1 MSWPFS
7 QLISGAESI
16 GHTVATGGAAIAQG
30 IDSSGSK
37 VFSGLVGDV
46 KSTVSGMNSSLK
58 KIEQGIGAYGN
69 GVFSGLG
76 KNAKSLGK
84 VINSGAGEIVNGTV
98 GSIESFSGIGSGLSL
113 LKTKSQVSSANST
126 PKTVSTNSL
135 PVGMGSGINSSFLD
149 RYLFGLPIYVL
160 IIIGVIIAFI
170 VLWMVLK

>member
-7 QLISGAESI
+7 QIVSGAESI
-16 GHTVATGGAAIAQG
+16 GHTVETGGAAVAQG
-30 IDSSGSK
+30 LDSTGSK

-46 KSTVSGMNSSLK
+46 NNTVSGMNSSLK

-84 VINSGAGEIVNGTV
+84 VINSGANEVVNGTV

-113 LKTKSQVSSANST
+113 LKTKSRVSSAQST
-126 PKTVSTNSL
+126 GTSKTVPTNPSVVTSSEN
-135 PVGMGSGINSSFLD
+135 PVGFLSYKILGIPVYIIIVIS
-149 RYLFGLPIYVL
+149 IIAL
-160 IIIGVIIAFI
+160 IIGFMVI
-170 VLWMVLK
+170 K